1 LLGLLL
7 FVSKPSRAITTR
19 GQRRRNLGGKL
30 LLLLFY
36 RLLRLDVLFLS
47 FALTP
52 LPSLLHEYSSSG
64 RCALSVGCDFFL
76 GMVAAVVVEVE
87 LLLLKL
93 LMILFLLLLLLLL
106 MLLLG
111 PVVALLAW
119 AQAPSPRLLLPAA
132 PRGGRSASTTRFL
145 SACLF

>member
-1 LLGLLL
+1 M
-7 FVSKPSRAITTR
+7 
-19 GQRRRNLGGKL
+19 
-30 LLLLFY
+30 
-36 RLLRLDVLFLS
+36 
-47 FALTP
+47 
-52 LPSLLHEYSSSG
+52 
-64 RCALSVGCDFFL
+64 GCDFFL

-119 AQAPSPRLLLPAA
+119 AQAPSPRPPPSRCSPRWASSVHDAVSVGMFVQILFGQLNQLLLLQLPPLGLCAKAEAA
-132 PRGGRSASTTRFL
+132 TRGGL
-145 SACLF
+145 S